1 MLANAFGSAN
11 YLPESHLTL
20 VGGVFSQAMESVT
33 PDAMSAHA
41 FSVAVRSAW
50 ASVEAPAVRHAGR
63 PWKDTQTSQR
73 YRRFPIVVYTKT
85 INTVTAN
92 PMASRTVLFTP

>member
-1 MLANAFGSAN
+1 MLSDAVRPGN

-20 VGGVFSQAMESVT
+20 MGGVFSHPMESVT

-50 ASVEAPAVRHAGR
+50 ASVEAPAMRHAER
-63 PWKDTQTSQR
+63 P
-73 YRRFPIVVYTKT
+73 
-85 INTVTAN
+85 
-92 PMASRTVLFTP
+92 